1 MQRRRFLLHGTAWLV
16 LADAAG
22 AEGDSGIVVVGHASL
37 PRIDAGLVQRLF
49 TGRAIE
55 AGGQLATPV
64 NLRSGHP
71 LRQRFLAAYLQT
83 DEDRYRAY
91 WTVRR
96 HVGKGAPPREVDS
109 PAELLEL
116 VARTPGALGY
126 VEVAD
131 VRPGVN
137 VICRG

>member
-16 LADAAG
+16 SGAAWG
-22 AEGDSGIVVVGHASL
+22 QADSGVVVVGHAAL
-37 PRIDAGLVQRLF
+37 PRIDAALVQRLF

-55 AGGQLATPV
+55 VGVQLATPV
-64 NLRSGHP
+64 HLRGGHP
-71 LRQRFLAAYLQT
+71 LRQRFLAGFLQT

-109 PAELLEL
+109 VAELLEF

-126 VEVAD
+126 VD
-131 VRPGVN
+131 VSDTRPGVN

>member
-1 MQRRRFLLHGTAWLV
+1 MQRRRFLLHGTAWLASGV
-16 LADAAG
+16 AWAQA
-22 AEGDSGIVVVGHASL
+22 DSGIVVVGHASL

-55 AGGQLATPV
+55 AGGQLATPL
-64 NLRSGHP
+64 NLRGGHP

-96 HVGKGAPPREVDS
+96 HVGKGAPPRELDS
-109 PAELLEL
+109 VAELLEL

-126 VEVAD
+126 LDVAD

-137 VICRG
+137 VICRA

>member
-16 LADAAG
+16 LVDAAR
-22 AEGDSGIVVVGHASL
+22 AEGESGIVVVGHASL

-96 HVGKGAPPREVDS
+96 HVGKGAPPREADS
-109 PAELLEL
+109 VAELLEL

>member
-1 MQRRRFLLHGTAWLV
+1 MQRRRFLLHGPVWLV
-16 LADAAG
+16 GAG
-22 AEGDSGIVVVGHASL
+22 AWAQADSGIVVVGHASL
-37 PRIDAGLVQRLF
+37 PRIEAALVQRLF

-55 AGGQLATPV
+55 VGSQLATPV
-64 NLRSGHP
+64 NLRGGHP
-71 LRQRFLAAYLQT
+71 LRLRFLAGYLQT

-109 PAELLEL
+109 VAELLDL
-116 VARTPGALGY
+116 VSRTPGAIGY
-126 VEVAD
+126 VD
-131 VRPGVN
+131 VSDLRPGIN

>member
-1 MQRRRFLLHGTAWLV
+1 MQRRRFLLHGTLALV
-16 LADAAG
+16 SG
-22 AEGDSGIVVVGHASL
+22 AVVAEPDSGLVVVGHASL
-37 PRIDAGLVQRLF
+37 PRIDVALVQRLY

-55 AGGQLATPV
+55 AGGQLATPI
-64 NLRSGHP
+64 NLRGGHP

-96 HVGKGAPPREVDS
+96 HVGKGTPPREVDQV
-109 PAELLEL
+109 AEVLELL
-116 VARTPGALGY
+116 ARMPGAVGY
-126 VEVAD
+126 LDVAD
-131 VRPGVN
+131 LRPGLN